1 MTAIKQLAPQKRK
14 APAILSVAQP
24 FLTTS
29 TGITIKGCQIQPW
42 LSSMPTRNAHRW
54 SPPTPPRP
62 DRDAACL
69 VPRRIRAQTTARTK
83 EALPRSEKGP
93 DSPIRTPR
101 APLTRL
107 LPSQPF
113 RQLPAHRREK
123 LRVVQQIQG
132 LARHRPARH
141 EQALSPVLRNRQ
153 LAELRRM
160 PRDLLLRQNRPK
172 YVARRHDAP
181 SRTLHHPYPTH
192 THGGS
197 TRRQR

>member
-1 MTAIKQLAPQKRK
+1 ME
-14 APAILSVAQP
+14 
-24 FLTTS
+24 
-29 TGITIKGCQIQPW
+29 
-42 LSSMPTRNAHRW
+42 
-54 SPPTPPRP
+54 PPTPPRP

-113 RQLPAHRREK
+113 RQLPARRREK

-132 LARHRPARH
+132 LARRTARTLRSDAAAVLGDSTNERSRARGSLKCGNEPRILVYDA
-141 EQALSPVLRNRQ
+141 EQLIES
-153 LAELRRM
+153 RRM
-160 PRDLLLRQNRPK
+160 RD
-172 YVARRHDAP
+172 RR
-181 SRTLHHPYPTH
+181 L
-192 THGGS
+192 
-197 TRRQR
+197 